1 MDAVDRGVHDL
12 ERGRRRCR
20 CLGMQCMAR
29 KDTRQARGDD
39 QSCMRR
45 NHTKTLLIGETLMSC
60 YAAMMCPS
68 NPRSVMAVPYERK
81 SGEAF
86 NRDAGGSAPEA
97 LAMASCCQWCPK
109 WRRQVLSG
117 LDRLL

>member
-1 MDAVDRGVHDL
+1 MSNEAGGNAGAWACNAWHERTLDRLAAMINLACD
-12 ERGRRRCR
+12 E
-20 CLGMQCMAR
+20 
-29 KDTRQARGDD
+29 TIP
-39 QSCMRR
+39 
-45 NHTKTLLIGETLMSC
+45 KTLIIGEKLMSC

-97 LAMASCCQWCPK
+97 LAMASCCQ
-109 WRRQVLSG
+109 S
-117 LDRLL
+117 